1 METEELYTTYKPLLF
16 ALAYRMLGSVMDAED
31 IVQEA
36 FVSLEKTP
44 LEHVHHVKA
53 YLCKIVTN
61 RCIDQLKSARQRRET
76 YVGPWLPEPFITDKD
91 TLSSGEDPVQQ
102 YEVKESLSTAY
113 LLLLQQLSW
122 TERAVFLLREA
133 LQFDYSEIAEIVGK
147 SSTNC
152 RQIFHRAKRSISGNA
167 NQKVAAQGKTT
178 ALVEQFITAI
188 LNGNVDKLMHVLS
201 EDATLYTDGGGKVRA
216 ARRPIFG
223 SERISRFFSGIVP
236 TIPANFSY
244 RLCLVNGGPGIAAYV
259 DGDPFACLSFRF
271 GNGTISDIYI
281 VVNPEKLQHLN
292 DTMGIRSVERE
303 T

>member
-1 METEELYTTYKPLLF
+1 VETEELYTTYKPLLF

-36 FVSLEKTP
+36 FVSLEKKP
-44 LEHVHHVKA
+44 LDHVQHVKA

-76 YVGPWLPEPFITDKD
+76 YVGPWLPEPFVTDGD
-91 TLSSGEDPVQQ
+91 ILGSGEDPVRQ

-147 SSTNC
+147 SSANC

-167 NQKVAAQGKTT
+167 NQKVAARGKTT

-223 SERISRFFSGIVP
+223 SERICRFFTGIVS

-259 DGDPFACLSFRF
+259 GGDPFACLSFRF